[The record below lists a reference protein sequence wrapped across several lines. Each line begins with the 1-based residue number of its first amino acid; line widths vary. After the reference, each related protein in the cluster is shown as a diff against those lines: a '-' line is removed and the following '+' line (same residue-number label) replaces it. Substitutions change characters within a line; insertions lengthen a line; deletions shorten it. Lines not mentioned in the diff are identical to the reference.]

1 MIVMPSLEQILV
13 AASIVLATI
22 GWIYAAAE
30 QRRLAR
36 KTHTFDMLMASDIT
50 GDFAALLD
58 EVDNRARNDPPPAPD
73 MAALDGDFRRAL
85 NFHEFVCAAIR
96 DHTLDESLI
105 RNTMRTR
112 MLRLYDYSRDFIA
125 ALRKAQRN
133 PEAMEHFEWFAV
145 HRLGYDRWKRNL
157 TANAARTA

>member
-1 MIVMPSLEQILV
+1 MPSLEQVLV

-36 KTHTFDMLMASDIT
+36 KTHTFDMLMTSDVT
-50 GDFAALLD
+50 GDFSALLD
-58 EVDNRARNDPPPAPD
+58 DVDNRARNAPPPSPD
-73 MAALDGDFRRAL
+73 IGAVDPDFRRAL

-112 MLRLYDYSRDFIA
+112 MLRLYDYSHDFIA

-145 HRLGYDRWKRNL
+145 RRLGYDRWKRNL
-157 TANAARTA
+157 IANTARTA

>member
-1 MIVMPSLEQILV
+1 MEILAQSLV
-13 AASIVLATI
+13 AVSILLATA

-36 KTHTFDMLMASDIT
+36 KTHTFDMLMTTDIT
-50 GDFAALLD
+50 GGFSALLD
-58 EVDNRARNDPPPAPD
+58 EVDNRARKGAPLP
-73 MAALDGDFRRAL
+73 LDISQIDQAFRRAL

-96 DHTLDESLI
+96 DRTLDEQLI
-105 RNTMRTR
+105 RNTLRTR

-125 ALRKAQRN
+125 TLRTVHHN

-145 HRLGYDRWKRNL
+145 QRLGYDRWKRNL
-157 TANAARTA
+157 IANTSRTA

>member
-1 MIVMPSLEQILV
+1 MPSLEQILV
-13 AASIVLATI
+13 AASIVLATV

-50 GDFAALLD
+50 GDFSALLD
-58 EVDNRARNDPPPAPD
+58 EVDNRARNAPAPAPD

-85 NFHEFVCAAIR
+85 NFHEFVGAAIR
-96 DHTLDESLI
+96 DRTLDESLI
-105 RNTMRTR
+105 RNTMRAR

-125 ALRKAQRN
+125 GLRKAERN
-133 PEAMEHFEWFAV
+133 PEA
-145 HRLGYDRWKRNL
+145 L
-157 TANAARTA
+157 